1 VVVWECGGGWREG
14 VLLRGINRRRRT
26 MVAVEDLGGSGK
38 KQRRTVVEVGVEVDP
53 LSLTLLGSW
62 TIYC

>member
-1 VVVWECGGGWREG
+1 M
-14 VLLRGINRRRRT
+14 RGINRRRRT

>member
-1 VVVWECGGGWREG
+1 
-14 VLLRGINRRRRT
+14 LRGINRRRRT

-38 KQRRTVVEVGVEVDP
+38 KQRRTVVEVEVEVDH
-53 LSLTLLGSW
+53 LCLTLLGSW